1 MASRMSESGDL
12 RFYERLLA
20 VTGLALLAAFM
31 YQILEPFFAPL
42 AWAIFL
48 AFLLQP
54 AQARLAGW
62 LRGRESVAA
71 SLLTIFVLL
80 MFIGPLAALAVAF
93 GRQAAGLAILL
104 QHWLEQH
111 QGQGIPDLADLP
123 LLGRALEWLD
133 QYASISA
140 AEAQAWL
147 LGTAKKLFEQLA
159 AIGGTALLGAL
170 GTVLNF
176 TVMLFLL
183 FFFIRDGQGM
193 ARAAINLVP
202 LEPGR
207 RDELQD
213 RLGAVT
219 RAVVLGTVVTA
230 MVQGLLLGIGFAVAG
245 LPAPVVFGVIGA
257 VLSIV
262 PFGGTALVWVPAV
275 GMLLFQGR
283 YGAAIVLAVIGLVV
297 STVDNF
303 LKPLLISG
311 RAVVPTMAV
320 FIGVLGGLIAFG
332 VIGMFLGPVVIAL
345 ALALVNFAQDTQQPA
360 PR

>member
-1 MASRMSESGDL
+1 MTDPADP
-12 RFYERLLA
+12 RFYERVLA
-20 VTGLALLAAFM
+20 VAGLALLAALV

-54 AQARLAGW
+54 AQERLAGL
-62 LRGRESVAA
+62 LRGRTSLAA
-71 SLLTIFVLL
+71 SVLTIFVLL
-80 MFIGPLAALAVAF
+80 MFIGPLATLAVAF
-93 GRQAAGLAILL
+93 GRQAAGLASLL
-104 QHWLEQH
+104 QQWLEQH
-111 QGQGIPDLADLP
+111 QGRGVSDLASLP
-123 LLGRALEWLD
+123 LLGPALQWLD
-133 QYASISA
+133 QYASVSA
-140 AEAQAWL
+140 DEVQAWL
-147 LGTAKKLFEQLA
+147 LMTAKKLFEKLA
-159 AIGGTALLGAL
+159 ALGGAALLGAL
-170 GTVLNF
+170 GTVVNF

-183 FFFIRDGQGM
+183 FFFVRDGRMM
-193 ARAAINLVP
+193 ARATISLVP
-202 LEPGR
+202 LERTR
-207 RDELQD
+207 RDELWN

-230 MVQGLLLGIGFAVAG
+230 MIQGLLLGIGFSLVD
-245 LPAPVVFGVIGA
+245 LPAPVVFGVIA
-257 VLSIV
+257 ALLSIV

-283 YGAAIVLAVIGLVV
+283 YGAAIVLAVTGLVV

-311 RAVVPTMAV
+311 RAFVPTLAV

-345 ALALVNFAQDTQQPA
+345 ALALVNFAQDTARSASP
-360 PR
+360 